1 MKRVLA
7 FLKRRRARQAGKL
20 HEARRATKHSS
31 PYADLDRNRV
41 QATRE
46 AASMRAVAAEG
57 SSGSS
62 P

>member
-41 QATRE
+41 QGDARGGFD
-46 AASMRAVAAEG
+46 AG
-57 SSGSS
+57 GGGGGF
-62 P
+62 